1 MNGGKAV
8 LAVFK
13 ENPERKGIFDLAKEA
28 DLPFRFFTLEKPR
41 RAYLKRRK
49 VKAVI
54 QSWNTDGE
62 KVLHTGLIPVA
73 KDWYFG
79 DCFGEDSSHTRKDF
93 IVVYFL
99 RNREGQREFRLFYL
113 FGVDPVDK
121 VWFTRELIAEW
132 LKLKKVKAAR

>member
-79 DCFGEDSSHTRKDF
+79 DCFGEDSHTRKDF

>member
-1 MNGGKAV
+1 MNGGKMV

-13 ENPERKGIFDLAKEA
+13 ENPERKDIFDLAKQVE
-28 DLPFRFFTLEKPR
+28 LPFQFFKLEKPR

-73 KDWYFG
+73 KDWHFG
-79 DCFGEDSSHTRKDF
+79 DNFGEETHTRKDF
-93 IVVYFL
+93 IVAHF
-99 RNREGQREFRLFYL
+99 RRTPEGQREFLLFYF
-113 FGVDPVDK
+113 FGIVPLDK
-121 VWFTRELIAEW
+121 VGATREVFAEW
-132 LKLKKVKAAR
+132 TRMEKVKAAR